1 MQHIFDENG
10 ITYSPNMEST
20 THNLS
25 MRTIEHSPEKQ
36 RKWWKTHAID
46 KLPPLSQDH
55 DHGRRKKT
63 DRQMISPWSKISVNG
78 MNGVRTMFLFSAH
91 FSNYCVCESNA
102 TCNENEEATH
112 KNIIWFSQNA
122 KCIDI
127 TWSRACVR
135 VCLVTAVAASVTKS
149 SEKESVACQ
158 IMMFHAFIE
167 FSLSPYHQF
176 VCFFSLRSSLSTL
189 FLHASVLFRPHS
201 SGFFRLLFV
210 VAFVREGS
218 RVLCALFFGNWSQCK
233 HLAIPSALMLR
244 ALWRSIW
251 FGNCSTTNVS
261 GSIDTNWPR
270 RIRVFAWTLWLCKW
284 NSAFRPKRQQLLEF
298 TANKWQQHQ
307 FRRKIGTDGT
317 HEVHVH
323 NGRHPERH

>member
-1 MQHIFDENG
+1 MHWYYLITRMCASVFGNGGGGIGDE
-10 ITYSPNMEST
+10 E
-20 THNLS
+20 
-25 MRTIEHSPEKQ
+25 Q
-36 RKWWKTHAID
+36 WK
-46 KLPPLSQDH
+46 
-55 DHGRRKKT
+55 
-63 DRQMISPWSKISVNG
+63 
-78 MNGVRTMFLFSAH
+78 
-91 FSNYCVCESNA
+91 
-102 TCNENEEATH
+102 
-112 KNIIWFSQNA
+112 
-122 KCIDI
+122 
-127 TWSRACVR
+127 R
-135 VCLVTAVAASVTKS
+135 VCCMSDNDVSCFYWILSISIPSICVFFFSSLLVVYFVS
-149 SEKESVACQ
+149 SC
-158 IMMFHAFIE
+158 IGFIPST
-167 FSLSPYHQF
+167 FI
-176 VCFFSLRSSLSTL
+176 CFFR
-189 FLHASVLFRPHS
+189 
-201 SGFFRLLFV
+201 RLLFV